1 MYCQRDKKKIIY
13 LQNLSMYFLLSGP
26 SPSTTSNN
34 PAASGKNLG
43 RILKQDI

>member
-1 MYCQRDKKKIIY
+1 
-13 LQNLSMYFLLSGP
+13 MYFLLSGS

-34 PAASGKNLG
+34 QAVSGKNLG